1 MPPAAQF
8 PVPTFDDPNS
18 NASPQEFLDFLR
30 NLVAQSLDGDP
41 TVRIPAANKD
51 VWVTVL
57 SGLSETFL
65 ASFPSTDKVQWHV
78 MHEKVKLAAA
88 SLDVIR
94 RVSNRVEDIFHGPS
108 DLARRTFARLLN
120 FCNVVEMWLDVE
132 FEPMEGL
139 PTPRELAN
147 DALQTALL
155 VLRSLGGAVVHI
167 AESKVPLW
175 KTLRAILAECLEI
188 VTDLISRSS
197 TLVFPVAITLFTKNS
212 VQDATVQ
219 EPLSPDVE
227 DKSFTLTLASV
238 GDLPTFL
245 STTLAILV
253 HSVCPPLL
261 SQWFMTDLIRQ
272 MGETVGKA
280 FAYCLSPSCAAPGER
295 RATVLMKLAAL
306 SSLSPNFAH
315 CIPNLLFR
323 LLRHRLLEGPAV
335 GWEVID
341 SQMPNLFQS
350 PNFTAPARVDFMEIL
365 AIIGTEAWREM
376 GNDLRVSTPIS
387 RR

>member
-295 RATVLMKLAAL
+295 RATALMKLAAL
-306 SSLSPNFAH
+306 SSLSPNFSH
-315 CIPNLLFR
+315 YIPNLLFR

-350 PNFTAPARVDFMEIL
+350 PNFTAPARADFMEIL
-365 AIIGTEAWREM
+365 AIIGTEAWGEM